1 MLLAVYYLLL
11 QKEKMYRFNRFYL
24 MFSIL
29 FSYTVPFISIQSENL
44 KPSNRIQTTFETTQQ
59 ALDITPGQ
67 ENFNLINWIWII
79 YGTVTLIF
87 LIRMIKSFI
96 AIKNMKGR
104 RVKYQNQNILIT
116 KECTS
121 PFSFWNTI
129 YLGQNYLRDN
139 KIDPRIFLHEKSHLE
154 QKHSVDVIII
164 EILKAFTWFNP
175 SIFFYQKAIIT
186 NHEFLADEAVLKK
199 NFNVK
204 DYQHLI
210 LDEIISTKN
219 HNLIHTFNFTNTK
232 KRFIMMNTKKSKL
245 TNLKKVICI
254 PALMITF
261 GLFVQKTYANP
272 IEKMV
277 EETQKRI
284 SEPVK
289 NVISESESTLNNTE
303 NEFSD
308 HQSETQ
314 ERLITSRNEDR
325 VVQDTI
331 RPKESE
337 NTVNKNK
344 TAQNTINQT
353 DTPLAQ
359 NEATSLPQYPGGIN
373 EMRDKM
379 LKVFDAA
386 KLDPGKNNEVY
397 KTELSYIIAED
408 GSITN
413 IKAMGNNEAF
423 NMETI
428 VSFKKAN
435 ENITWKPAKKDGKP
449 APYKMRI
456 PLTMSFEN

>member
-67 ENFNLINWIWII
+67 ENFNFINWIWII

-87 LIRMIKSFI
+87 LIRIIRSFI
-96 AIKNMKGR
+96 AIKKMKGR

-116 KECTS
+116 KEYTS

-129 YLGQNYLRDN
+129 YLGQNYLMDN

-175 SIFFYQKAIIT
+175 SIFFYRKAIIT

-232 KRFIMMNTKKSKL
+232 KRFIIMNTKKSK
-245 TNLKKVICI
+245 
-254 PALMITF
+254 
-261 GLFVQKTYANP
+261 
-272 IEKMV
+272 
-277 EETQKRI
+277 
-284 SEPVK
+284 
-289 NVISESESTLNNTE
+289 
-303 NEFSD
+303 
-308 HQSETQ
+308 
-314 ERLITSRNEDR
+314 
-325 VVQDTI
+325 
-331 RPKESE
+331 
-337 NTVNKNK
+337 
-344 TAQNTINQT
+344 
-353 DTPLAQ
+353 
-359 NEATSLPQYPGGIN
+359 
-373 EMRDKM
+373 
-379 LKVFDAA
+379 
-386 KLDPGKNNEVY
+386 
-397 KTELSYIIAED
+397 
-408 GSITN
+408 
-413 IKAMGNNEAF
+413 
-423 NMETI
+423 
-428 VSFKKAN
+428 
-435 ENITWKPAKKDGKP
+435 
-449 APYKMRI
+449 
-456 PLTMSFEN
+456 